1 MVVAEIEKQS
11 EQPEKQTEQAYGE
24 NDDRFAML
32 SVAVP
37 VCALIIATGALY
49 FARPVLLPLAIA
61 LILSVV
67 FSPVATRLER
77 YFGRLISAALVVL
90 LVIGVI
96 AAMGY
101 FLTVELTAVAD
112 QVAGYSDNIGN
123 KLAALEKTTPLWLQQ
138 IEDAVSDVKRRVES
152 ANPAPRQPRE
162 VMAMP
167 VPAPL
172 SDSLKPLGPIVDGM
186 INALLIIMLLFFLL
200 YSRKDLRDRFVRL
213 AARGRIPIS
222 AEAIETAGYNV
233 GRYLLLFS
241 LINLAYGVAAGT
253 IAWMLGLPSAALWGL
268 VAFLLRF
275 IPYVGA
281 ISSALL
287 PALVAFALF
296 PGWGKAFEILG
307 AFVII
312 DQVAA
317 QFAEPFIIGH
327 GIDVSP
333 VALLISAMY
342 WSWLWGI
349 PGLLLSTP
357 LTACLKV
364 AGDYVP
370 PLGFLAIL
378 LGADRVLDDY
388 HDFYRMLLELNPAG
402 AREVAIRYCN
412 ENGLERTFDDVIQPA
427 LELMGEERAENH
439 ISDENQQL
447 IIDTTHQLI
456 AELGN
461 RFVKSR
467 ISPSVRVVGVMAP
480 GEVHFLGLLML
491 LELLRKEGVVASFA
505 GEYKS
510 PAEICDLIVRFTP
523 DFVFISCMTNECIP
537 ATLELVPALRSISSR
552 VTIIAGGPAA
562 LEHSDDLINAGC
574 YQICAST
581 NEARRAVRRYML
593 QRAKSRIP
601 GGASRLPRGYA
612 RGHG

>member
-200 YSRKDLRDRFVRL
+200 CCFFSST
-213 AARGRIPIS
+213 AARIC
-222 AEAIETAGYNV
+222 AI
-233 GRYLLLFS
+233 
-241 LINLAYGVAAGT
+241 
-253 IAWMLGLPSAALWGL
+253 
-268 VAFLLRF
+268 
-275 IPYVGA
+275 
-281 ISSALL
+281 
-287 PALVAFALF
+287 
-296 PGWGKAFEILG
+296 
-307 AFVII
+307 
-312 DQVAA
+312 D
-317 QFAEPFIIGH
+317 
-327 GIDVSP
+327 
-333 VALLISAMY
+333 
-342 WSWLWGI
+342 
-349 PGLLLSTP
+349 LS
-357 LTACLKV
+357 
-364 AGDYVP
+364 GS
-370 PLGFLAIL
+370 
-378 LGADRVLDDY
+378 R
-388 HDFYRMLLELNPAG
+388 
-402 AREVAIRYCN
+402 
-412 ENGLERTFDDVIQPA
+412 
-427 LELMGEERAENH
+427 RAE
-439 ISDENQQL
+439 EF
-447 IIDTTHQLI
+447 
-456 AELGN
+456 
-461 RFVKSR
+461 RFQPKR
-467 ISPSVRVVGVMAP
+467 
-480 GEVHFLGLLML
+480 
-491 LELLRKEGVVASFA
+491 
-505 GEYKS
+505 
-510 PAEICDLIVRFTP
+510 
-523 DFVFISCMTNECIP
+523 
-537 ATLELVPALRSISSR
+537 
-552 VTIIAGGPAA
+552 
-562 LEHSDDLINAGC
+562 
-574 YQICAST
+574 
-581 NEARRAVRRYML
+581 
-593 QRAKSRIP
+593 
-601 GGASRLPRGYA
+601 
-612 RGHG
+612 